1 MTSVMQHASLPINGQ
16 QQEAAISN
24 MPAAQTM
31 PAPGF
36 GTTSNQSLLAPPVPA
51 QIDNSNAISLVR
63 TAAGLG
69 DIRGHYQQTDIN
81 SSLPNEDWNALTY
94 FTAENDIDSVTKLIL
109 SGAQTDKCGSK
120 SALIGTGHTPLHVA
134 GRYGSVD
141 CMEHLIRGRVRRA
154 RRDFGSDMEVQMEVE
169 MQLTH
174 SENIG
179 CDINSKDR

>member
-1 MTSVMQHASLPINGQ
+1 MATTMMPQHASLPIQ
-16 QQEAAISN
+16 QPQPQDVPLNVS
-24 MPAAQTM
+24 QTM

-36 GTTSNQSLLAPPVPA
+36 GTTSNQSLLAPPAPA
-51 QIDNSNAISLVR
+51 QMDNSNAISLVR

-94 FTAENDIDSVTKLIL
+94 FTAENDVESVTKLIL

-120 SALIGTGHTPLHVA
+120 SALIGSGHTPLHVCA
-134 GRYGSVD
+134 RYGSVD

-154 RRDFGSDMEVQMEVE
+154 RRDFGSDMEVRN
-169 MQLTH
+169 
-174 SENIG
+174 SEERS
-179 CDINSKDR
+179 DEH